1 MLDNIL
7 RPNNSLEKRKD
18 YHNVWQC
25 KLWLLPTYIF
35 AILVSYEPKKNIEQE
50 NQLLQIKS
58 KSSVNSK
65 SKDFGSE
72 F

>member
-1 MLDNIL
+1 MFDNV
-7 RPNNSLEKRKD
+7 NCD
-18 YHNVWQC
+18 YYLH
-25 KLWLLPTYIF
+25 IFF
-35 AILVSYEPKKNIEQE
+35 AILLSYEPKKNIEQE